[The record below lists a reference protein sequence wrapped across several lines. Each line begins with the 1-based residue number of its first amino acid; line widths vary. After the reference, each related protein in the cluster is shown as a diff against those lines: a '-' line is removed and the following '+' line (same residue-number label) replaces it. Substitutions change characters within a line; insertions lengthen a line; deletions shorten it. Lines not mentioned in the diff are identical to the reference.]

1 MVRETMN
8 QDIERRLQALG
19 RLAGDR
25 GATAGEKAAAR
36 AAARRLRARLWLR
49 SRGNKEALQ
58 ALVGH
63 RHVQVP
69 AKPKARPRLGQE
81 QVEIVQGFVGGVVF
95 GALTLLA
102 SMPVAVFAEWLL
114 DLAQQSTLAVGAAI
128 WFAFDIAII
137 AGLRRRRHGGVP
149 LVARSY
155 ICGRLTFTAILV
167 LVAL

>member
-1 MVRETMN
+1 
-8 QDIERRLQALG
+8 
-19 RLAGDR
+19 
-25 GATAGEKAAAR
+25 
-36 AAARRLRARLWLR
+36 
-49 SRGNKEALQ
+49 
-58 ALVGH
+58 LVGH
-63 RHVQVP
+63 RRVQVP
-69 AKPKARPRLGQE
+69 TKPKARPRLGQE

-114 DLAQQSTLAVGAAI
+114 DLGQQSTLAVGAAT

-137 AGLRRRRHGGVP
+137 AGLRRRRHGGFP

>member
-1 MVRETMN
+1 MN

-36 AAARRLRARLWLR
+36 AAARRLRARLWFR
-49 SRGNKEALQ
+49 SPGHKEALQ
-58 ALVGH
+58 ALAGH
-63 RHVQVP
+63 RNVQVP
-69 AKPKARPRLGQE
+69 TKPKARPRLGQQ
-81 QVEIVQGFVGGVVF
+81 QVEIVQGFVGGVVV

-114 DLAQQSTLAVGAAI
+114 DLGQQSTLAVGAVT

-137 AGLRRRRHGGVP
+137 AGLRRRRDRGFP

-155 ICGRLTFTAILV
+155 ICGRLTFTAILI

>member
-1 MVRETMN
+1 MN

-36 AAARRLRARLWLR
+36 AAARRLRARLWFR
-49 SRGNKEALQ
+49 SGHKEALQ
-58 ALVGH
+58 ALAGD
-63 RHVQVP
+63 RNVQVP
-69 AKPKARPRLGQE
+69 TKPNARPRLRQQ

-114 DLAQQSTLAVGAAI
+114 DLGQQSTLAVGAVT

-137 AGLRRRRHGGVP
+137 VGLRRRRHRGFP